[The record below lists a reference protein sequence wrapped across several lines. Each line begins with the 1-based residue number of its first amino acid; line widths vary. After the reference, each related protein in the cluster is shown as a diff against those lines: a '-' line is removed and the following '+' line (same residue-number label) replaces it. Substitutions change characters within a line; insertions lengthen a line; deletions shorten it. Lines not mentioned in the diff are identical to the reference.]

1 MFYRTRNAL
10 VWLTVAA
17 MLALLTW
24 VRLDCAF
31 PVFTLVALI
40 IPAVALIRGAMPADL
55 GLRPLSPRDF
65 GRYAAANLL
74 LLLGIMA
81 LLELLSGCCSDL
93 LALAVDGSIT
103 DSAYAWLGVM
113 GGSAGLIGMAVYGS
127 GVVILAQEVFF
138 RGWLLEKLLTHM
150 STGWAVA
157 LQMVFFVLTTL
168 PVALALPWSHGLFY
182 LLAYQGFAR
191 GLVSG
196 WVASRTHSIW
206 PGFCAAVVAN
216 LVLTFFTL

>member
-1 MFYRTRNAL
+1 MGVLCLHAGNEGYVLSKRNAL

-31 PVFTLVALI
+31 PVFMQVALI
-40 IPAVALIRGAMPADL
+40 IPAVALMRGAMPADL

-103 DSAYAWLGVM
+103 DSPMPGLG
-113 GGSAGLIGMAVYGS
+113 SWAA
-127 GVVILAQEVFF
+127 
-138 RGWLLEKLLTHM
+138 LL
-150 STGWAVA
+150 G
-157 LQMVFFVLTTL
+157 
-168 PVALALPWSHGLFY
+168 
-182 LLAYQGFAR
+182 
-191 GLVSG
+191 
-196 WVASRTHSIW
+196 
-206 PGFCAAVVAN
+206 
-216 LVLTFFTL
+216 